1 MPRSFDPHARDPAGH
16 ARHGR
21 TPKADRL
28 GAAGHRA
35 ALRRLRAALRAQR
48 FRIESD
54 EPELVAETDE
64 APSRPVDEEQEEPR
78 DRGPAAAAN
87 DDLPEHT
94 LYRDD
99 GCHVAPACLRC
110 PLERCIFDR
119 HGTERQALRRTR
131 NRRIRTLTR
140 RGWSTVALAERFGL
154 SPAQVRR
161 IRATRR
167 ARPHRPPD

>member
-1 MPRSFDPHARDPAGH
+1 MMPRSPDPHARDPAGR
-16 ARHGR
+16 ARRGR

-28 GAAGHRA
+28 GASSHRA
-35 ALRRLRAALRAQR
+35 ALRRLREALRAQR

-54 EPELVAETDE
+54 EPDELVESAELEDAE
-64 APSRPVDEEQEEPR
+64 REEPR
-78 DRGPAAAAN
+78 EPRPVAVS
-87 DDLPEHT
+87 DDPLPEHA

-119 HGTERQALRRTR
+119 RGTEQQAARRAR

-161 IRATRR
+161 IRSTRR
-167 ARPHRPPD
+167 GRPRRPPA

>member
-1 MPRSFDPHARDPAGH
+1 MTMSRSPDPHARDPAGRSRRGH
-16 ARHGR
+16 

-28 GAAGHRA
+28 GRAGHRA
-35 ALRRLRAALRAQR
+35 ALRRLREAFRAQR
-48 FRIESD
+48 FQIEPD
-54 EPELVAETDE
+54 EPAQPPAEGG
-64 APSRPVDEEQEEPR
+64 DEEQDES
-78 DRGPAAAAN
+78 GSLAPAVAAD

-99 GCHVAPACLRC
+99 GCHVAPACLHC
-110 PLERCIFDR
+110 PLPRCIFDR
-119 HGTERQALRRTR
+119 RGTEQQAARRAR

-167 ARPHRPPD
+167 GRPRRPHA